1 MEDLFGL
8 IVWIVI
14 IAASISSKSKK
25 KAQQA
30 EKRRKQAESNPWEQV
45 LQNIPGQSGEVIR
58 QLAEAAKPAP
68 AAPAAPAPAQM
79 SMPLPTAAQA
89 PAGTFAPLAP
99 TVHTHLEPD
108 CEVHDAPGS
117 LGYVSTEGVD
127 SCHEEQFEPRSEL
140 MPQRSEQPG
149 IQLKL
154 DSDSLVQA
162 FIMQEVLTRP
172 CDRRPRGYAR

>member
-14 IAASISSKSKK
+14 IAVSISSKSKK
-25 KAQQA
+25 KAKQA

-58 QLAEAAKPAP
+58 QLAEAAKPVP
-68 AAPAAPAPAQM
+68 TAPAPAQM

-127 SCHEEQFEPRSEL
+127 SCHEEQFEPRREL
-140 MPQRSEQPG
+140 MPQRTERPG

>member
-1 MEDLFGL
+1 MEALFGL

-14 IAASISSKSKK
+14 IATSISSKSKK

-30 EKRRKQAESNPWEQV
+30 EKRREQAESNPWEQV

-58 QLAEAAKPAP
+58 QLTEAAKP
-68 AAPAAPAPAQM
+68 APAAPAPAQM

-89 PAGTFAPLAP
+89 PAGTFVPLAP

-127 SCHEEQFEPRSEL
+127 ICHEEQFEPRSEL
-140 MPQRSEQPG
+140 MPQRTEQPG

>member
-14 IAASISSKSKK
+14 IAASISSKKK
-25 KAQQA
+25 KQA
-30 EKRRKQAESNPWEQV
+30 KKQAKRPEPNPWEEM
-45 LQNIPGQSGEVIR
+45 LKHAPGQTGQIIR
-58 QLAEAAKPAP
+58 QAMESAASKPAP
-68 AAPAAPAPAQM
+68 AQPAQV

-127 SCHEEQFEPRSEL
+127 SCHEEQFKPRREL
-140 MPQRSEQPG
+140 MPQRTEQPG